1 MSVRSSKSAST
12 TSNAKKYIKK
22 GPKPY
27 TLWIINHK
35 DEIMNIPSKDRADY
49 VYNNLNNDLN
59 LNKSKYDIYQ
69 LLYRNKMIEPRSEP
83 KIKIE
88 PEKKGPKEWR
98 IWLNNHKNE
107 ILTLPQKERVDYAY
121 KHLNED
127 LNLDKSRYSIYQLLY
142 RNGFLNSN

>member
-1 MSVRSSKSAST
+1 MRVRSS
-12 TSNAKKYIKK
+12 KYIKK

-69 LLYRNKMIEPRSEP
+69 LLYRNKMIEPRSEH
-83 KIKIE
+83 KIKVE
-88 PEKKGPKEWR
+88 SPKKGPKEWR
-98 IWLNNHKNE
+98 LWLDNHKNE
-107 ILTLPQKERVDYAY
+107 LLSLPQKERVDYAY